1 MTKAVKRSVSIV
13 LTILMLMSM
22 CVIGSF
28 TGTAATTNDETVG
41 VSYDGT
47 TKLYLDSNGC
57 YWWNDAD
64 AVMGVSFR
72 GSTTTTPVAMT
83 PVEGRTKIFEVTV
96 PAGDYTQVVFS
107 RHESIESAAWNSV
120 TATLQSDRNLFVLN
134 SGANGG
140 SWDNFDEG
148 ATDPPVVYGPQTIY
162 FDNTNTRW
170 SEVYVYGWA
179 FGLSETF
186 EKMELVE
193 GNIYSY
199 TFPEEPVAGQEG
211 FLFVNKGSW
220 TSQQQQTVNVMLE
233 EGKNL
238 YTNLSGSGTTW
249 SGTWDVYTPVTTDPT
264 EPEPTEPEPTE
275 PEPTEPEPTEPE
287 PTEPEPT
294 EPEPTEPEPTEPEP
308 TEPEPTE
315 PEPTEPEDTIIVYYS
330 PSQAWRDAGYTV
342 KANAQGSMELWT
354 QVDMTNTDETING
367 QPVYKAEFAMDAAP
381 YGGFDTLQF
390 QAYNGSQWI
399 EQVVAISSWATTD
412 TFNGKYYNGAGWV
425 DYVPDSEIDPTEPE
439 PTEPEP
445 TEPEPT
451 EPEPTEPEPTEPE
464 PTEPPVE
471 TITVSFDNTATNWST
486 VKAYAYN
493 SETEE
498 NMGWPGIDA
507 STTEGNVS
515 QFQIEKGKYDT
526 IIFNNGA
533 DEQTISV
540 ALEADKTYVA
550 TTQTGTRWY
559 IEGIEPNNITVYFTN
574 NKNWDS
580 ANIYLYDGG
589 FNNTWPGQPM
599 TFVQQ
604 NSMGQDVYSYTFDAN
619 LYTTVIFTDG
629 QTSAQETVSIT
640 NPTDMTGYYL
650 LDEMEGAKF
659 KVGEYGVFTVQFFDT
674 TEDPAELISEQIV
687 FEGESAIAPTMP
699 VMKDKE
705 YVAGFAPQDLT
716 NITEDKTFTYSAV
729 VKSFTVQ
736 LIANDATV
744 SIEGGIDGTNVF
756 NYGDVVTLTCTDP
769 NFAYWEINGQR
780 VSYNSAYKFI
790 VTADYTVEAV
800 KTEGG
805 MVYPEPDIFID
816 DVIYD
821 TATDPSKIL
830 MYFGIHTLNP
840 GEGATY
846 GIFRYVGE
854 APADAQ
860 TAIQDYLDNGT
871 GSAYNSYIKDYTDS
885 GYMNSDGRYNYVAS
899 VPVGVDENTV
909 VTVYAFVVVGEEL
922 FISEAVT
929 AMPAT
934 LS

>member
-1 MTKAVKRSVSIV
+1 MRA
-13 LTILMLMSM
+13 LL
-22 CVIGSF
+22 
-28 TGTAATTNDETVG
+28 
-41 VSYDGT
+41 
-47 TKLYLDSNGC
+47 
-57 YWWNDAD
+57 
-64 AVMGVSFR
+64 
-72 GSTTTTPVAMT
+72 
-83 PVEGRTKIFEVTV
+83 
-96 PAGDYTQVVFS
+96 
-107 RHESIESAAWNSV
+107 
-120 TATLQSDRNLFVLN
+120 
-134 SGANGG
+134 
-140 SWDNFDEG
+140 
-148 ATDPPVVYGPQTIY
+148 DPPVVYGPQTIY

-264 EPEPTEPEPTE
+264 EPE
-275 PEPTEPEPTEPE
+275 
-287 PTEPEPT
+287 
-294 EPEPTEPEPTEPEP
+294 
-308 TEPEPTE
+308 
-315 PEPTEPEDTIIVYYS
+315 DTIIVYYS
-330 PSQAWRDAGYTV
+330 PSQAWLDAGYTV

-354 QVDMTNTDETING
+354 QVDMTNTGETING

-425 DYVPDSEIDPTEPE
+425 DYVPDSEID
-439 PTEPEP
+439 
-445 TEPEPT
+445 PT

>member
-22 CVIGSF
+22 CVVGSF
-28 TGTAATTNDETVG
+28 TGIAATTNDETVG

-199 TFPEEPVAGQEG
+199 TFSEEPVAGQEG

-249 SGTWDVYTPVTTDPT
+249 SGTWDVYTPVTTD
-264 EPEPTEPEPTE
+264 
-275 PEPTEPEPTEPE
+275 
-287 PTEPEPT
+287 
-294 EPEPTEPEPTEPEP
+294 
-308 TEPEPTE
+308 
-315 PEPTEPEDTIIVYYS
+315 
-330 PSQAWRDAGYTV
+330 
-342 KANAQGSMELWT
+342 
-354 QVDMTNTDETING
+354 
-367 QPVYKAEFAMDAAP
+367 
-381 YGGFDTLQF
+381 
-390 QAYNGSQWI
+390 
-399 EQVVAISSWATTD
+399 
-412 TFNGKYYNGAGWV
+412 
-425 DYVPDSEIDPTEPE
+425 
-439 PTEPEP
+439 
-445 TEPEPT
+445 
-451 EPEPTEPEPTEPE
+451 PTEPEPTEPE

>member
-57 YWWNDAD
+57 YWWNNAD

-107 RHESIESAAWNSV
+107 RHESIGSAAWNSV

-249 SGTWDVYTPVTTDPT
+249 SGTWDVYTPVTTD
-264 EPEPTEPEPTE
+264 
-275 PEPTEPEPTEPE
+275 
-287 PTEPEPT
+287 
-294 EPEPTEPEPTEPEP
+294 
-308 TEPEPTE
+308 
-315 PEPTEPEDTIIVYYS
+315 
-330 PSQAWRDAGYTV
+330 
-342 KANAQGSMELWT
+342 
-354 QVDMTNTDETING
+354 
-367 QPVYKAEFAMDAAP
+367 
-381 YGGFDTLQF
+381 
-390 QAYNGSQWI
+390 
-399 EQVVAISSWATTD
+399 
-412 TFNGKYYNGAGWV
+412 
-425 DYVPDSEIDPTEPE
+425 
-439 PTEPEP
+439 
-445 TEPEPT
+445 
-451 EPEPTEPEPTEPE
+451 PTEPEPTEPE

>member
-1 MTKAVKRSVSIV
+1 MTKAVKRSISIV

-28 TGTAATTNDETVG
+28 TGTAATTGDEAAG

-57 YWWNDAD
+57 YWWNDAE
-64 AVMGVSFR
+64 AVMGVSFV
-72 GSTTTTPVAMT
+72 GATTTTPVAMT
-83 PVEGRTKIFEVTV
+83 PVEGRTKIFAVTV

-107 RHESIESAAWNSV
+107 RHETIESAAWNSV
-120 TATLQSDRNLFVLN
+120 TATLQSDKNLFVLN

-140 SWDNFDEG
+140 SWDNFAED
-148 ATDPPVVYGPQTIY
+148 ATDPPAVYGPQTIY
-162 FDNTNTRW
+162 FDNTNINW
-170 SEVYVYGWA
+170 PEVYVYGWA
-179 FGLSETF
+179 FGLSATF
-186 EKMELVE
+186 EKMDLVE

-211 FLFVNKGSW
+211 FLFVNKDSW
-220 TSQQQQTVNVMLE
+220 TSQEQTVNVMLE

-238 YTNLSGSGTTW
+238 YTNLSGGGQNW
-249 SGTWDVYTPVTTDPT
+249 SGTWGVYTPVTTDPT
-264 EPEPTEPEPTE
+264 APEPTDPQPTQPEPTQ
-275 PEPTEPEPTEPE
+275 PEPTDPQPTQPEPTQ
-287 PTEPEPT
+287 
-294 EPEPTEPEPTEPEP
+294 
-308 TEPEPTE
+308 
-315 PEPTEPEDTIIVYYS
+315 PEDTIAVYYS
-330 PSQAWRDAGYTV
+330 PSQNWLDAGYTV
-342 KANAQGSMELWT
+342 KANAQGSTELWT
-354 QVDMTNTDETING
+354 QVDMTDTGETVNG
-367 QPVYKAEFAMDAAP
+367 QPVYKAEFAMSAVP
-381 YGGFDTLQF
+381 YGGLDTLQF
-390 QAYNGSQWI
+390 QAYNGSEWI
-399 EQVVAISSWATTD
+399 EQIVAISSWATID
-412 TFNGKYYNGAGWV
+412 TFDGKYYDGAGWV
-425 DYVPDSEIDPTEPE
+425 DYVPDSLVDPTDPE
-439 PTEPEP
+439 PTD
-445 TEPEPT
+445 
-451 EPEPTEPEPTEPE
+451 
-464 PTEPPVE
+464 PPVE
-471 TITVSFDNTATNWST
+471 TITVSFDNTATAWDT
-486 VKAYAYN
+486 VNAYAYN
-493 SETEE
+493 SATEE
-498 NMGWPGIDA
+498 SMEWPGVGA
-507 STTEGNVS
+507 SAAEGNVS

-533 DEQTISV
+533 DEQTIAV
-540 ALEADKTYVA
+540 ALEAEKTYVA
-550 TTQTGTRWY
+550 TTQTGTKWY
-559 IEGIEPNNITVYFTN
+559 IEGVAPNNITVYFTN
-574 NKNWDS
+574 NKNWAS

-599 TFVQQ
+599 DFVQK
-604 NSMGQDVYSYTFDAN
+604 NSMDQDVYSYTFDTN
-619 LYTTVIFTDG
+619 LYSTVIFTDG
-629 QTSAQETVSIT
+629 QTNAQETVSIT

-687 FEGESAIAPTMP
+687 FEGETAVAPTMP

-716 NITEDKTFTYSAV
+716 NITENKMFTYSVA

-736 LIANDATV
+736 LITDDATV
-744 SIEGGIDGTNVF
+744 SIEGGIEGSNVF

-769 NFAYWEINGQR
+769 DFAYWEINGQR

-821 TATDPSKIL
+821 TTTDSSKIL

-840 GEGATY
+840 GESATY

-860 TAIQDYLDNGT
+860 TAIQDYLDNGA

-899 VPVGVDENTV
+899 VPADVDENTV

-929 AMPAT
+929 AMPGA